1 MNSENLKAFKK
12 KKGGEN
18 MSLVNRTSAFVKS
31 LTSSVCAMGG
41 MICSNESTIDVQI
54 KLINTMMELEILT
67 SELIDEYEMYRMDVQ
82 GIAICRRRY
91 IQNNKRVL
99 AHIEKLQLK
108 GYKLET
114 LKEALKLENSTLE
127 KQLKL
132 MY

>member
-1 MNSENLKAFKK
+1 
-12 KKGGEN
+12 

-41 MICSNESTIDVQI
+41 MICSDEATIDVQI
-54 KLINTMMELEILT
+54 KLINTMVELETLT

>member
-1 MNSENLKAFKK
+1 
-12 KKGGEN
+12 

-54 KLINTMMELEILT
+54 KLINTMMELEILI

-82 GIAICRRRY
+82 GVAICRRRY

-99 AHIEKLQLK
+99 AHIEKLQLQ
-108 GYKLET
+108 GYKLTNLKET
-114 LKEALKLENSTLE
+114 LKSENSLLE

-132 MY
+132 M